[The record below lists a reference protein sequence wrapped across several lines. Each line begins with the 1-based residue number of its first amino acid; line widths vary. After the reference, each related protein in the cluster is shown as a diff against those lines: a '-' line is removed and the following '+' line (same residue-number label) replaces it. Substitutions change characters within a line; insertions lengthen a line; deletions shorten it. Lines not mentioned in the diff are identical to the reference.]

1 MPPADRE
8 TPENEVPATL
18 WFWLVFLS
26 TAPFCTAIGG
36 IIWLVTWPFDRNR
49 NALHAFVCARCH
61 VLYLSWPGWRVRIEG
76 REHLPA
82 GPSVLVANHQSASDI
97 LAAMGLNHPFKFV
110 AKAALFRTPCVGWLM
125 QWMEYV
131 AVKRGHPQAMERML
145 EDCRG
150 WLRRGVAVLIYP
162 EGTYART
169 REPLPFKRGA
179 FQLAIAEQVPVVPV
193 VIEGTTDVI
202 AGDGPLMGASA
213 RVRVRV
219 LPPVPVHALGEDP
232 VELAGRVRDM
242 HLDAL
247 GLGAKQGESPEQRVA

>member
-1 MPPADRE
+1 MKYL
-8 TPENEVPATL
+8 ATL

-26 TAPFCTAIGG
+26 TAPLCTAIGAM
-36 IIWLVTWPFDRNR
+36 IWLVTWPFDRNR
-49 NALHAFVCARCH
+49 AALHTFVCRWCH

-76 REHLPA
+76 REFLPP

-97 LAAMGLNHPFKFV
+97 LVAMGLGHPFKFV

-145 EDCRG
+145 DDCRG
-150 WLRRGVAVLIYP
+150 WLRRGVAVFIYP

-179 FQLAIAEQVPVVPV
+179 FQLAISEQVPVVPV
-193 VIEGTTDVI
+193 VIEGTTGVI
-202 AGDGPLMGASA
+202 AGDGPWMGPSA

-219 LPPVPVHALGEDP
+219 LPAVPIQALGEDP
-232 VELAGRVRDM
+232 VALAERVRGL
-242 HLDAL
+242 HIEAL
-247 GLGAKQGESPEQRVA
+247 GLSTRPAEQASEQRVA